1 MALFNYRPPS
11 VKTSMPSTSGVQLE
25 RGMSVNRAP
34 ADFDSDAEED
44 NNDNR
49 LLRR

>member
-1 MALFNYRPPS
+1 MTFNYRPPS
-11 VKTSMPSTSGVQLE
+11 VQIPMPSISGVQLE
-25 RGMSVNRAP
+25 KGRAVNRAP
-34 ADFDSDAEED
+34 ADFDSDTEED